1 MANEPKELSVA
12 AKAAL
17 DVLANADQP
26 LTLGEISEKAGIEV
40 KSGNLTGL
48 VRAGKIVSIPME
60 YVCPECG
67 HKKTY
72 HVFKLAD

>member
-17 DVLANADQP
+17 DVLANADRP

-48 VRAGKIVSIPME
+48 VRAGKIVSEERIF
-60 YVCPECG
+60 VCPECG

-72 HVFKLAD
+72 HVFSIAE

>member
-48 VRAGKIVSIPME
+48 VRAGKIVSEERIF
-60 YVCPECG
+60 VCPECG

-72 HVFKLAD
+72 HVFSIAE

>member
-1 MANEPKELSVA
+1 MANEPKELSIA

-17 DVLANADQP
+17 EVLAASDKP
-26 LTLGEISEKAGIEV
+26 LTLAEISEKAGMDI

-48 VRAGKIVSIPME
+48 VRSGKVVSTE
-60 YVCPECG
+60 QLYVCPECG

-72 HVFKLAD
+72 HVFSIAE

>member
-1 MANEPKELSVA
+1 MANEPKELSIA

-17 DVLANADQP
+17 DVLAASDEP
-26 LTLGEISEKAGIEV
+26 LTLAEISDKAGMDI

-48 VRAGKIVSIPME
+48 VRSGKVVSTEQLYI
-60 YVCPECG
+60 CPECG

-72 HVFKLAD
+72 HVFSIAK

>member
-1 MANEPKELSVA
+1 MANEPKELSIA

-17 DVLANADQP
+17 DVLAAADEP
-26 LTLGEISEKAGIEV
+26 LTLGEISEKAGMEI

-48 VRAGKIVSIPME
+48 VRAGKIVSEERIF
-60 YVCPECG
+60 VCPECG

-72 HVFKLAD
+72 HVFSIVK

>member
-1 MANEPKELSVA
+1 MANEPKELSIA

-17 DVLANADQP
+17 DVLSASDEP
-26 LTLGEISEKAGIEV
+26 LTLGEISEKAGMDI

-48 VRAGKIVSIPME
+48 VRAGKVISEERLYI
-60 YVCPECG
+60 CPECG

-72 HVFKLAD
+72 HVFSIAK

>member
-1 MANEPKELSVA
+1 MAEIKELSIA

-17 DVLANADQP
+17 DVLAEADEP
-26 LTLGEISEKAGIEV
+26 LTLGEISERAGMDI

-48 VRAGKIVSIPME
+48 VRSGKVVSE
-60 YVCPECG
+60 ERLFVCPECG

-72 HVFKLAD
+72 HVFSLVK

>member
-17 DVLANADQP
+17 DVLAAASEP
-26 LTLGEISEKAGIEV
+26 LTIGEIAEKAGIEV
-40 KSGNLTGL
+40 KTGNLTGL
-48 VRAGKIVSIPME
+48 IRAGKVVSIPME

-67 HKKTY
+67 HKKSY
-72 HVFKLAD
+72 HVYKLAD

>member
-1 MANEPKELSVA
+1 MAEIKELSIA

-17 DVLANADQP
+17 EVLADADEP
-26 LTLGEISEKAGIEV
+26 LTLGEISERAGMEI

-48 VRAGKIVSIPME
+48 VRGGKIASEERVF
-60 YVCPECG
+60 VCPECG

-72 HVFKLAD
+72 HVFSLVK

>member
-17 DVLANADQP
+17 DVLANADRP

-48 VRAGKIVSIPME
+48 VRAGKIVSEERIF
-60 YVCPECG
+60 VCPECG

-72 HVFKLAD
+72 HVFSIAK